1 MPYSPIDEDAL
12 LALPGICDLSQIELA
27 HDLMQHH
34 RTCRIDQ
41 CAWKQVAYRTLVHF
55 RRVEPPRLSPRERAH
70 RRGVEFPVGS
80 GVSGSSRQNVVPIE
94 TFQQVLAG
102 LTELA
107 NNMHPNVFRD
117 R

>member
-1 MPYSPIDEDAL
+1 MPYPPIDEDAL
-12 LALPGICDLSQIELA
+12 LALPGICDLTQIELA
-27 HDLMQHH
+27 HDLMQQH
-34 RTCRIDQ
+34 RCCRIEQ
-41 CAWKQVAYRTLVHF
+41 CAWKQVAYRTLVHL

-70 RRGVEFPVGS
+70 RRGIEFPVGS
-80 GVSGSSRQNVVPIE
+80 GVSASPRHNAVPIE

-107 NNMHPNVFRD
+107 NSVHPNVIRD

>member
-12 LALPGICDLSQIELA
+12 LALPDICDRSQIELA
-27 HDLMQHH
+27 HDLMQQH
-34 RTCRIDQ
+34 RNCRIEQ

-55 RRVEPPRLSPRERAH
+55 RRVEPPRSSPRERAH
-70 RRGVEFPVGS
+70 RRGVEYPVGS
-80 GVSGSSRQNVVPIE
+80 GVSGSPCHHAVPIE

-107 NNMHPNVFRD
+107 NNMRPNVRD

>member
-12 LALPGICDLSQIELA
+12 LALPDICDLSQVELA
-27 HDLMQHH
+27 HDLMQQH
-34 RTCRIDQ
+34 RCCRIEQ
-41 CAWKQVAYRTLVHF
+41 CAWKQVAYRTLVHL
-55 RRVEPPRLSPRERAH
+55 RRIEPPRLSPRERAH

-80 GVSGSSRQNVVPIE
+80 GVSGLSRQNAVPVE

-107 NNMHPNVFRD
+107 NSMHPNVIRD